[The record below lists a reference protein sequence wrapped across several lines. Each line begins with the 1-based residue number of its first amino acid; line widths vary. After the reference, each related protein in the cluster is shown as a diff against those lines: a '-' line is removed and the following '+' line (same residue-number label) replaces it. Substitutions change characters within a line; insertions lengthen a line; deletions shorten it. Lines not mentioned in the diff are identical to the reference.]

1 MEIQTMA
8 MNVLVFPCGSEIGL
22 EIHRS
27 LVNKKGITL
36 FGMSSVDDHGRY
48 VYENYIG
55 GCPMIN
61 EHGFVEFAMRVI
73 DQNKIDVIYPAND
86 ATLLILKASEL
97 DLCKVVGPSL
107 ETVEICNS
115 KLETYIALKDVVK
128 IPEHRHDYPYQYP
141 VFVKPIVGHSGIGCR
156 VINDDTE
163 MATVHD
169 DYNNLFLEYLPGR
182 EYTIDCFAD
191 QYAEGRER
199 KRINNGIAT
208 TTGVVRDD
216 RFQAMAKAI
225 NSVLN
230 FRGAWFF
237 QVKENAAGELVLME
251 VGARLAGSSSLSRL
265 RGVNV
270 ALLNL
275 YAERV
280 RIKQQDYVTEVSR
293 ALDVKTK
300 IKYEF
305 ENVYVDLDDTLIMG
319 DKVNHKLLALLY
331 KFRNE
336 GKRLYLITRS
346 SYDEAIGRL
355 GRYHIPD
362 SIFTFTIHVRLYE
375 RKKDYMRAKSILI
388 DDSFAERED
397 VEQPAFDTDIVDALL

>member
-1 MEIQTMA
+1 MA
-8 MNVLVFPCGSEIGL
+8 MNALVFPCGSEIGL

-48 VYENYIG
+48 VYENYLS
-55 GCPMIN
+55 GCP
-61 EHGFVEFAMRVI
+61 FVTHDEFI
-73 DQNKIDVIYPAND
+73 DHVKMVVDKYKIDVIYPANEI
-86 ATLLILKASEL
+86 TLLAFKRYEAE
-97 DLCKVVGPSL
+97 LCKVIGPSL

-115 KLETYIALKDVVK
+115 KLETYIALKGIVK
-128 IPEHRHDYPYQYP
+128 IPEYRHDTPHQYP
-141 VFVKPIVGHSGIGCR
+141 VFIKPIVGHSGIGCR

-163 MATVHD
+163 MATVRD

-199 KRINNGIAT
+199 KRINNGISVGTIVAK
-208 TTGVVRDD
+208 DD
-216 RFQAMAKAI
+216 RFQTMAKAI

-230 FRGAWFF
+230 FPGAWFF
-237 QVKENAAGELVLME
+237 QVKENITGELVLME

-275 YAERV
+275 YAEPV
-280 RIKQQDYVTEVSR
+280 RIKRQDYITEVSR
-293 ALDVKTK
+293 SFDVKSK
-300 IKYEF
+300 IDYDF
-305 ENVYVDLDDTLIMG
+305 ENVYIDLDDTLIFG
-319 DKVNHKLLALLY
+319 DKVNYKLLGLLY

-336 GKRLYLITRS
+336 GKHLYLITRS
-346 SYDEAIGRL
+346 AYDDAMDKLRQ
-355 GRYHIPD
+355 HAIPD

-375 RKKDYMRAKSILI
+375 RKKDYMRPRSILI

-397 VEQPAFDTDIVDALL
+397 VMQPAFDIDIVDSLL

>member
-1 MEIQTMA
+1 MA

-55 GCPMIN
+55 GCPMVGSS
-61 EHGFVEFAMRVI
+61 EFVDYVKKVI
-73 DQNKIDVIYPAND
+73 KAYKIDVIYPAND
-86 ATLLILKASEL
+86 AALTTCKIHENE
-97 DLCKVVGPSL
+97 LCKVIGPSTRT
-107 ETVEICNS
+107 TVTCYS
-115 KLETYIALKDVVK
+115 KWRTYNILKDVVK
-128 IPEHRHDYPYQYP
+128 VPEVLSEVISFP
-141 VFVKPIVGHSGIGCR
+141 VFIKPITGHSGQGCY
-156 VINDDTE
+156 VINNHTE
-163 MATVHD
+163 LGLKWDISKT
-169 DYNNLFLEYLPGR
+169 LCLEYLPGR
-182 EYTIDCFAD
+182 EYTVDCFAD

-208 TTGVVRDD
+208 GTFIVKDD
-216 RFQAMAKAI
+216 RFSHMAKAI

-230 FRGAWFF
+230 FPGAWFF

-275 YAERV
+275 YAEPV
-280 RIKQQDYVTEVSR
+280 RIKQQDYIAEVSR
-293 ALDVKTK
+293 SLDVKAK
-300 IKYEF
+300 INYEF
-305 ENVYVDLDDTLIMG
+305 DNVYVDLDDTLILR
-319 DKVNHKLLALLY
+319 DKVNYKLLGLLY

-346 SYDEAIGRL
+346 SYDEAMDKL
-355 GRYHIPD
+355 KHQHIPD

-375 RKKDYMRAKSILI
+375 RKKDYMRPKSILI

>member
-1 MEIQTMA
+1 
-8 MNVLVFPCGSEIGL
+8 
-22 EIHRS
+22 
-27 LVNKKGITL
+27 
-36 FGMSSVDDHGRY
+36 MSSVDDHGRY

-55 GCPMIN
+55 GCPMVDNPIFIEWVKGFAT
-61 EHGFVEFAMRVI
+61 EHS
-73 DQNKIDVIYPAND
+73 IDVIYPANEI
-86 ATLLILKASEL
+86 ALLTLKRHEHE
-97 DLCKVVGPSL
+97 LCKVIGPSL

-128 IPEHRHDYPYQYP
+128 IPEHRHDTPYQYP
-141 VFVKPIVGHSGIGCR
+141 VFVKPIVGHSGLGCR

-182 EYTIDCFAD
+182 EYTIDCFAG

-208 TTGVVRDD
+208 GTFIVKDD
-216 RFQAMAKAI
+216 RFSHMAKAI

-230 FRGAWFF
+230 FPGAWFF
-237 QVKENAAGELVLME
+237 QAKENAAGELVLME

-275 YAERV
+275 YAEPV
-280 RIKQQDYVTEVSR
+280 RIKQQDYITEVSR
-293 ALDVKTK
+293 ALDVKAK
-300 IKYEF
+300 INYEF
-305 ENVYVDLDDTLIMG
+305 ENVYIDLDDTLILG
-319 DKVNHKLLALLY
+319 DEVNYKLLGLLY

-346 SYDEAIGRL
+346 SYDEAMDKL
-355 GRYHIPD
+355 KHHHIPD

-375 RKKDYMRAKSILI
+375 RKKDYMRPKSILI

-397 VEQPAFDTDIVDALL
+397 VDQPAFDTDIVDALL

>member
-1 MEIQTMA
+1 
-8 MNVLVFPCGSEIGL
+8 
-22 EIHRS
+22 
-27 LVNKKGITL
+27 VNKKGITL

-55 GCPMIN
+55 GCPMVDDPAFIEWVKGFAT
-61 EHGFVEFAMRVI
+61 EHS
-73 DQNKIDVIYPAND
+73 IDVVYPAND
-86 ATLLILKASEL
+86 AALLGLKMHEKE
-97 DLCKVVGPSL
+97 LCKVVGPSL
-107 ETVEICNS
+107 ETVLTCNQ
-115 KLETYIALKDVVK
+115 KAYTYTELRKRCFVPFVYSRHEVDDLFPLFLKPN
-128 IPEHRHDYPYQYP
+128 I
-141 VFVKPIVGHSGIGCR
+141 GHSGIGCR
-156 VINDDTE
+156 IV
-163 MATVHD
+163 
-169 DYNNLFLEYLPGR
+169 NNKEEFESHYDPWTHLILEYLPGR

-208 TTGVVRDD
+208 GTAIVKDP
-216 RFQAMAKAI
+216 RFEEMAKAI

-230 FRGAWFF
+230 FPGAWFF
-237 QVKENAAGELVLME
+237 QVKENAVGELVLME

-275 YAERV
+275 YAEQV
-280 RIKQQDYVTEVSR
+280 RIKQQDYITEVSR
-293 ALDVKTK
+293 SLDVKVK
-300 IKYEF
+300 INYDF
-305 ENVYVDLDDTLIMG
+305 ENIYVDLDDTLILG
-319 DKVNHKLLALLY
+319 DKVNYKLLALLY

-346 SYDEAIGRL
+346 SYDEAMDKL
-355 GRYHIPD
+355 KHHHIPD

-375 RKKDYMRAKSILI
+375 RKKDYMRPKSILI

-397 VEQPAFDTDIVDALL
+397 VDQPAFDTDIVDALL

>member
-1 MEIQTMA
+1 
-8 MNVLVFPCGSEIGL
+8 
-22 EIHRS
+22 
-27 LVNKKGITL
+27 VNKKGITL

-48 VYENYIG
+48 VYENYLP
-55 GCPMIN
+55 GCPYVTDDRFIDHVKM
-61 EHGFVEFAMRVI
+61 VI
-73 DQNKIDVIYPAND
+73 EQHNIDVVYPAND
-86 ATLLILKASEL
+86 AVLRKLKGHEWE
-97 DLCKVVGPSL
+97 LCKVIGPSIR
-107 ETVEICNS
+107 TTAICNS
-115 KLETYIALKDVVK
+115 KAETYKELKDIVK
-128 IPEHRHDYPYQYP
+128 VPEIFPEGYP
-141 VFVKPIVGHSGIGCR
+141 VFIKPDVGHSGIGCQKANSGAQ
-156 VINDDTE
+156 VIARFNPVTDI
-163 MATVHD
+163 VV
-169 DYNNLFLEYLPGR
+169 EYLPGR
-182 EYTIDCFAD
+182 EYTVDCFAD

-208 TTGVVRDD
+208 ATGIVKDD

-225 NSVLN
+225 NSILN
-230 FRGAWFF
+230 FPGAWFF

-275 YAERV
+275 YAEPV
-280 RIKQQDYVTEVSR
+280 RIKQQAYITEVSR
-293 ALDVKTK
+293 SLDVKAK
-300 IKYEF
+300 INYEF
-305 ENVYVDLDDTLIMG
+305 DNVYVDLDDTLILG
-319 DKVNHKLLALLY
+319 DKVNHKLLALIY

-346 SYDEAIGRL
+346 SYDEAMDKL
-355 GRYHIPD
+355 KHQHIPD

-375 RKKDYMRAKSILI
+375 RKKDYMRPKSILI